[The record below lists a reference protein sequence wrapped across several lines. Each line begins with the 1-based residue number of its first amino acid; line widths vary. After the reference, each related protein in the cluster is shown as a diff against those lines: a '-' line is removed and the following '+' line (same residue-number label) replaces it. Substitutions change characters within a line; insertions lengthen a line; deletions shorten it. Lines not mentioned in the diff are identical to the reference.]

1 MEAPVQKIL
10 KKKLSFLKKS
20 GVMIRILILILII
33 LNNCGKKGEL
43 YLDGRES
50 NTIIEIDEERIYKF

>member
-1 MEAPVQKIL
+1 MTSIL
-10 KKKLSFLKKS
+10 VEQLYFLKKS
-20 GVMIRILILILII
+20 GVMIRILILTLIF

-43 YLDGRES
+43 YLDGRET